1 MVTGRREDVG
11 AAKQEIDNAAA
22 HFTQIRASRRGS
34 STSSFG
40 SNGSVGPSSPALG
53 PGQITIR
60 VAVPY
65 RVVGLVVGPKGATI
79 KRIQQQTHTYIVT
92 PSRDKEPIFEVTGTP
107 ENVQAAKREIEA
119 HIANRTGGLVD
130 TTNIPDYQPPT
141 PLQQHHHHQQQQQ
154 QHSSSRASPTAS
166 ASQHHLGHAPAAG
179 GVIRGSGILQNG
191 GLLHSQT
198 SSNPFRNQSEHL
210 FQHHNDRYGAA
221 AFGLDGRRLPGSSMS
236 DDFDS
241 NGHDAIFNDVSGS
254 LNGVG
259 GGDALGFGNSSSDY
273 MYGGGRHDGG
283 GATAASGN
291 GQYGHYAGGGVV
303 NGGELIGRLSGTAP
317 QDATPAFVFPPHEPY
332 PMVNGYLQQ
341 NGHGHVTNGFEAGGG
356 EDASSS
362 CLAGIEPLLG
372 SPPTSWFN
380 GRPSSFSSSRSGPVC
395 STSLSS
401 LFCSKSNFSSSCD
414 DVIASSSSFLHRR
427 SSSFAGGIGL
437 ESDLTSAPATARYS
451 PPTAPLLSDFING
464 GAINGIHHGA
474 GTPPLNGSTSP
485 PSVSSS
491 GFSSSGDDPTSLLE
505 QAAHASRRMRSLP
518 LATAS
523 LTAALSSLS
532 VSYSNPGSALTPMS
546 HSSQELSA
554 SPPPVD
560 LVGLSLSENLDLL
573 PACERNSSSNSS
585 SHSSSSSS
593 SSSSSVATPT
603 APCCM
608 SAADDGKVELRR
620 CVVCRERPTVAAL
633 VPCGH
638 NLFCMEC
645 ASKLLEMPPEKRV
658 CPACD
663 EPFSQAI
670 RIRAQ

>member
-1 MVTGRREDVG
+1 
-11 AAKQEIDNAAA
+11 
-22 HFTQIRASRRGS
+22 
-34 STSSFG
+34 
-40 SNGSVGPSSPALG
+40 
-53 PGQITIR
+53 
-60 VAVPY
+60 
-65 RVVGLVVGPKGATI
+65 
-79 KRIQQQTHTYIVT
+79 
-92 PSRDKEPIFEVTGTP
+92 
-107 ENVQAAKREIEA
+107 
-119 HIANRTGGLVD
+119 
-130 TTNIPDYQPPT
+130 
-141 PLQQHHHHQQQQQ
+141 
-154 QHSSSRASPTAS
+154 
-166 ASQHHLGHAPAAG
+166 
-179 GVIRGSGILQNG
+179 
-191 GLLHSQT
+191 
-198 SSNPFRNQSEHL
+198 
-210 FQHHNDRYGAA
+210 
-221 AFGLDGRRLPGSSMS
+221 MS

-283 GATAASGN
+283 GATAASGS

-372 SPPTSWFN
+372 SPQILGSTAVPHHFLLAQFCRRHWPRKRLDLGTCHRPLLAPHRPFAERLHQRRCHQRHSPRRWHPAPERVHFPTI
-380 GRPSSFSSSRSGPVC
+380 GVLQR
-395 STSLSS
+395 
-401 LFCSKSNFSSSCD
+401 LFF
-414 DVIASSSSFLHRR
+414 VRRR
-427 SSSFAGGIGL
+427 SDLLTGTCRACVKENAKPPSGHR
-437 ESDLTSAPATARYS
+437 ES
-451 PPTAPLLSDFING
+451 NG
-464 GAINGIHHGA
+464 G
-474 GTPPLNGSTSP
+474 PEQP
-485 PSVSSS
+485 V
-491 GFSSSGDDPTSLLE
+491 GFSYS
-505 QAAHASRRMRSLP
+505 
-518 LATAS
+518 
-523 LTAALSSLS
+523 
-532 VSYSNPGSALTPMS
+532 SNPGSALTPMS

-670 RIRAQ
+670 RIRLSKESRGHQRTS